1 MGSTLAELGDRS
13 LLRLL
18 EALNSGL
25 LASPFSS
32 LTLSQLVPQEQLHP
46 LLDDLRG
53 MQQLGMTA
61 PLLAEVIQL
70 LLHQRDKLHAESGR
84 LELVMTGPE
93 PPGAMIRDTG
103 VVVRQMFQNATK
115 SICICGFAVYQ
126 GRDIFSSLASRMQS
140 VSDLKIRMYLNIERP
155 YRDITPAEVLIAS
168 FQRRFRDT
176 QWPQDLRLPE
186 VYFDPRALELDQAG
200 KSACLH
206 AKFVIADSRQVF
218 VSSANFT
225 EAAQL
230 RNIEAGVLS
239 ENAPLANELETHF
252 QSLIDHEYLAR
263 LRWN

>member
-18 EALNSGL
+18 DALNSGL
-25 LASPFSS
+25 LTPPFSS
-32 LTLSQLVPQEQLHP
+32 LTVSQLVPHEQLHL
-46 LLDDLRG
+46 LLDDLRR
-53 MQQLGMTA
+53 MQQMGMTA

-70 LLHQRDKLHAESGR
+70 LLYQRDKLHAKIGR
-84 LELVMTGPE
+84 LELVMSGPE
-93 PPGAMIRDTG
+93 PPGAMSRDTG

-140 VSDLKIRMYLNIERP
+140 VSDLNVRMYLNIERP
-155 YRDITPAEVLIAS
+155 YRDNTPAEALIAS

-176 QWPQDLRLPE
+176 QWPKDLRLPE
-186 VYFDPRALELDQAG
+186 AYFDPRALEHDQAG

-206 AKFVIADSRQVF
+206 AKFVIADSHQVF

-239 ENAPLANELETHF
+239 ENARLANELETHF
-252 QSLIDHEYLAR
+252 QSLIDHGYLTR